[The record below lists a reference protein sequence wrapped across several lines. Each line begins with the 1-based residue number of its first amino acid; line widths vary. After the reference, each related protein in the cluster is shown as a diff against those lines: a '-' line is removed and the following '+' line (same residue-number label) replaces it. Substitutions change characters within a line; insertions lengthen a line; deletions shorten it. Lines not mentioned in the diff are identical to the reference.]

1 MPISLDGTGSIS
13 GISTFSFSDEII
25 HTGDTNTAIKF
36 PANDT
41 VALDTSGSERI
52 RIDSTGR
59 VLIGTTNADSVG
71 SIDQNVVIGST
82 TNAEEVALTLNV
94 MEGTNNRRIKLFLDD
109 DDGVFGLDSTASTG
123 VPPFVVR
130 MATSEKLRID
140 SSGRLIVGSGS
151 HGGGAQVVIKGGGV
165 NTYSTL
171 GMYSNHTNPTSG
183 TLLSQIRFGSNA
195 TADGADIRV
204 HADADWGTND
214 YPSRIGFYTA
224 PDGSNSRH
232 EGLRIDSAGRIFT
245 GNDTTLCNSERG
257 SLHVSGGGTA
267 GSRISIRGTATGAGN
282 GLAEVFAFWDTNK
295 VAGMIAFAGEDTTNK
310 DDGKLSF
317 YTADGAGVQARMK
330 ISKEGYVT
338 KPNIPTFSAVGSNDA
353 ISAQSPLPY
362 DSVEY
367 NNGNHYSNST
377 FKFTCPITGYYYIT
391 CHVVPKNYSTGGNNV
406 ELYIKDQSG
415 NRYFLDRKVKS
426 NNYSTNN
433 FSVGG
438 SRILYKSAGNTLWVE
453 FNAISGSP
461 LLEGSSHFG
470 ITLMA

>member
-338 KPNIPTFSAVGSNDA
+338 KPNTPTFSAVGSNDA